1 MIAAYLS
8 VIEAAGNM
16 PQTRDRPSS
25 SSDNQRKLA
34 AMQNTTDDHAA
45 MSESFNF
52 ATSTLSI
59 EHSVI
64 WNGGSAITIWFLNVR
79 MWELNWLI
87 RTRNN
92 AIDREGTCD
101 SSMML
106 LVVSNPRLWMLWQS
120 GRLTKIFAH
129 GWIGIIR
136 IMLEALRLG
145 YNPRVKANSCA
156 VVTNAALISSRRRPA
171 FSLILYS
178 SWRLLLIVG
187 YEWRG
192 DERARNGLIVWY
204 LISILNYIS

>member
-1 MIAAYLS
+1 
-8 VIEAAGNM
+8 
-16 PQTRDRPSS
+16 
-25 SSDNQRKLA
+25 
-34 AMQNTTDDHAA
+34 
-45 MSESFNF
+45 
-52 ATSTLSI
+52 
-59 EHSVI
+59 
-64 WNGGSAITIWFLNVR
+64 

-106 LVVSNPRLWMLWQS
+106 LVVSNPRLCMLWPS

-129 GWIGIIR
+129 GWIDIIQ

-145 YNPRVKANSCA
+145 YNPKVKANSCA
-156 VVTNAALISSRRRPA
+156 VLTNAALISSRRRPA

-178 SWRLLLIVG
+178 SWRLLIVG

-192 DERARNGLIVWY
+192 NERARNGLIVWY
-204 LISILNYIS
+204 LISILNYISYSLTNLECKAWLSSCSMRPPGPFVVIAAFVVRWGKPADVFPVVISAISIDVVTLASIPIQLVSVSREAH